1 MVMNSLHQWCPV
13 SSVAKS
19 SQTKAIRREG
29 AIILRLK
36 LQKDTDAFRLEREKE
51 ATKRLF
57 DFADKYRVLT
67 RFLSIYSI
75 ATQVT
80 RNILWWEERFKSDIE
95 SFMCSMM

>member
-51 ATKRLF
+51 ATKRVYMVKGNL
-57 DFADKYRVLT
+57 LGG
-67 RFLSIYSI
+67 
-75 ATQVT
+75 
-80 RNILWWEERFKSDIE
+80 FKAFV
-95 SFMCSMM
+95 SFNFYLKHCFSFKVDEVYLKFELYNLYIVAI